1 MNESPDVSDRDRA
14 IGRSRISKA
23 AGFAASFFQPV
34 NQVHTSLPR
43 IDDRRMGVNMVHFR
57 APNAATSSQTPLG
70 VDHCIARGK
79 QH

>member
-57 APNAATSSQTPLG
+57 APNAATPLG